1 MYKGFTLI
9 ELLVVVLIIGI
20 LTAVALPQYQKAV
33 AKAKMMETIQ
43 IAAAIRRAE
52 ETYYLANGVYL
63 YNTLDG
69 LDLDFNLPRE
79 GEYLRAKNGFLD
91 IMQGDIPR
99 VDIWFCPGSPAA
111 TFHECQIT
119 KDASINVWFEHSDKP
134 NEITCNG
141 YTALGKE
148 TCKTL
153 RF

>member
-1 MYKGFTLI
+1 MQKGFTLI
-9 ELLVVVLIIGI
+9 ELLVVVLIMGI
-20 LTAVALPQYQKAV
+20 LASVAWPQYQKAV
-33 AKAKMMETIQ
+33 AKTKMMETIHT
-43 IAAAIRRAE
+43 AAAIRRAE
-52 ETYYLANGVYL
+52 EAYYLANGVYL

-79 GEYLRAKNGFLD
+79 GEFIRTKNGFLD
-91 IMQGDIPR
+91 IMQGSLARI
-99 VDIWFCPGSPAA
+99 DIWFCPGSPNAS
-111 TFHECQIT
+111 FQECLQT

-134 NEITCNG
+134 NEIVCNG

>member
-1 MYKGFTLI
+1 MKKGFTLI
-9 ELLVVVLIIGI
+9 ELLVVVLVIGV
-20 LTAVALPQYQKAV
+20 LAAAAAAQYQKAV
-33 AKAKMMETIQ
+33 TKTKMMETIQ

-79 GEYLRAKNGFLD
+79 GEFLRAKNGFLD
-91 IMQGDIPR
+91 IMQGNLARI
-99 VDIWFCPGSPAA
+99 DIWFCPGSPAA
-111 TFHECQIT
+111 GFNECLTT

-141 YTALGKE
+141 YTALGRE
-148 TCKTL
+148 TCQTL